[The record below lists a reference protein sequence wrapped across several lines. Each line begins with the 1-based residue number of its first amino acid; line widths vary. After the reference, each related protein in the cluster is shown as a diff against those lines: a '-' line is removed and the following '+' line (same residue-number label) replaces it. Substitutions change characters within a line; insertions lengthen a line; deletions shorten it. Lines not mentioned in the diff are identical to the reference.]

1 MSIFENHPALRWAV
15 PTVTALAL
23 VGGGVAVGG
32 LGAIAGSGLQARTA
46 AQLLVDVQQARL
58 DGLSGT
64 VVQKS
69 DFGLP
74 DLPVAGASGGT
85 GSSSLTSL
93 LSGTHTMRVWFAG
106 PDKARMA
113 LLGTLGESDVIRNGQ
128 DVWVWASQ
136 EKTAKH
142 YLVPAHDAS
151 GKSAAIPGTSG
162 MPTPTGLPTSPQVAA
177 ERALAAISPSTKVTT
192 SGTATVAGR
201 SAYELVLEPNDATS
215 LVAQVRIAIDGTE
228 HVPLRVQVFAKSV
241 PDPVFE
247 VAFNAVDFA
256 RPDAAQFTFKPPPG
270 TTVTDSKVPT
280 PRPSAAGSKTNT
292 VAPQPGS
299 AGMPKVVGTGWTSVL
314 VAKIPAPDAGA
325 SGSVGASGTPGATAD
340 KSIAQLMKFVGLLPK
355 KSGSWGSG
363 HLMAGAAFSVLLTD
377 DGRLV
382 VGAVTPEGLYA
393 ALAGS

>member
-1 MSIFENHPALRWAV
+1 MSIFESNPALRWAV

-23 VGGGVAVGG
+23 VGGVAAVGG
-32 LGAIAGSGLQARTA
+32 LRAIAGSGLTNRTA
-46 AQLLVDVQQARL
+46 AQLLVDVQKARL

-64 VVQKS
+64 VVQRS

-142 YLVPAHDAS
+142 YLLPAHDAT
-151 GKSAAIPGTSG
+151 GKSAAIPG
-162 MPTPTGLPTSPQVAA
+162 MPTPSDLPTSPQAAA
-177 ERALAAISPSTKVTT
+177 EKALAAITPSTKVTT
-192 SGTATVAGR
+192 SGTAIVAGR
-201 SAYELVLEPNDATS
+201 SAYELVLEPKDATS
-215 LVAQVRIAIDGTE
+215 LVSQVRVAIDGTE

-280 PRPSAAGSKTNT
+280 HQPPAAGSKTNT
-292 VAPQPGS
+292 IAPQPN
-299 AGMPKVVGTGWTSVL
+299 AAAMPKVVGTGWTSVL
-314 VAKIPAPDAGA
+314 VAKIPAPGATA
-325 SGSVGASGTPGATAD
+325 SGSSGANGTSGATAD
-340 KSIAQLMKFVGLLPK
+340 KSIAQLMKFVGLLPR

-363 HLMAGAAFSVLLTD
+363 HLMAGTAFSVLLTD

-382 VGAVTPEGLYA
+382 IGAVTPEGLYA

>member
-1 MSIFENHPALRWAV
+1 MSIFETNPALRWAV

-23 VGGGVAVGG
+23 VGGGAAFGE
-32 LGAIAGSGLQARTA
+32 LRAIAGSGLPTRTA
-46 AQLLVDVQQARL
+46 AQLLVDVQKARL

-64 VVQKS
+64 VVQRS

-74 DLPVAGASGGT
+74 DIPVAGASGGT
-85 GSSSLTSL
+85 GSSNLTSL

-142 YLVPAHDAS
+142 YVLPTHGAT
-151 GKSAAIPGTSG
+151 GKSAATPGI
-162 MPTPTGLPTSPQVAA
+162 PTPTDLPTSPQAAA
-177 ERALAAISPSTKVTT
+177 EKALAAITPSTKVTT
-192 SGTATVAGR
+192 SGTAIVAGR
-201 SAYELVLEPNDATS
+201 SAYELVLEPKDATS
-215 LVAQVRIAIDGTE
+215 LVSQVRVAIDGTE

-270 TTVTDSKVPT
+270 TTVTDSTVPAHQ
-280 PRPSAAGSKTNT
+280 PSAAGSKTNT
-292 VAPQPGS
+292 IAPQPN
-299 AGMPKVVGTGWTSVL
+299 AAAMPKVVGTGWTSVL
-314 VAKIPAPDAGA
+314 VAKIPAQSASPSGTAGA
-325 SGSVGASGTPGATAD
+325 NGTPGAKAD
-340 KSIAQLMKFVGLLPK
+340 QSIAQLMKFVGLLPE

-363 HLMAGAAFSVLLTD
+363 HLLAGTAFSVLLTD

-382 VGAVTPEGLYA
+382 IGAVTPEGLYA